1 MFRNKMWRSYKILY
15 HGMINLIDQ
24 FLLVFQWKWEILYV
38 QIILFRET
46 KCTCCSFMEMG
57 FENQPFRRV
66 GFYVR
71 FYFSFVAGNAICKW
85 NLEFKPV
92 LYDLLCKKR
101 LKTARNFFYERLDLW
116 NRRWKKGGEIGRFNV
131 LIRETLYRSRRS
143 NEQDE
148 LLPICI

>member
-1 MFRNKMWRSYKILY
+1 MSK
-15 HGMINLIDQ
+15 
-24 FLLVFQWKWEILYV
+24 LLCFE
-38 QIILFRET
+38 

-101 LKTARNFFYERLDLW
+101 LKTARNFFYERLDL
-116 NRRWKKGGEIGRFNV
+116 
-131 LIRETLYRSRRS
+131 
-143 NEQDE
+143 
-148 LLPICI
+148 